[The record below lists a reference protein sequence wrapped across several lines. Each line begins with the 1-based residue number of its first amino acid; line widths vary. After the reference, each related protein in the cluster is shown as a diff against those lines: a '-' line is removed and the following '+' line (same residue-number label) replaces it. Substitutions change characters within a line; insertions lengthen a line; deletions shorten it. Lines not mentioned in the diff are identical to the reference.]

1 MNRPRA
7 DDGETMATSAN
18 TPGRDHEGEVVEQL
32 PDALYVV
39 RLTDSNRR
47 VVAHIDASPRRNF
60 VRLLP
65 GDRVTVELTAR
76 NRTRGRITRRAG
88 AEVGPGASAPRSG

>member
-1 MNRPRA
+1 M
-7 DDGETMATSAN
+7 MVTSAGVL
-18 TPGRDHEGEVVEQL
+18 GRSYEAEVVEQL

-39 RLTDSNRR
+39 RLIESNGR

-65 GDRVTVELTAR
+65 GDRVTVELAAR

-88 AEVGPGASAPRSG
+88 ADTEPGVIAPRGG